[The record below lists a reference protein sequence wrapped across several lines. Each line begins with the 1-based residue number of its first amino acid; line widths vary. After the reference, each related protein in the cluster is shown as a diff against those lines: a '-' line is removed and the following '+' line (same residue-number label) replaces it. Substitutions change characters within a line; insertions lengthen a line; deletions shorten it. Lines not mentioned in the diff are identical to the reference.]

1 VLVIECTELEGQ
13 ILKNLAA
20 LDLGNLEHAGYL

>member
-1 VLVIECTELEGQ
+1 MIECTELEGQ

-20 LDLGNLEHAGYL
+20 LGLGNLEHAGYL